1 MHAIFNSMNRF
12 FIILILIF
20 CGTST
25 KAQINEIGVFLG
37 GSNFIGD
44 VGSTTYI
51 APNQPAFGILYKW
64 NRSPRHSWRFS
75 YTQST
80 IKADDNNSKMPS
92 REQRGYHFKN
102 DIKEFSAG
110 LEFDFFDFNLH
121 ESGVKVTP
129 YVYSGLSYVHYNG
142 LFFVG
147 GEAKY
152 DSTHGAIAIPMTVG
166 VKGRIMDK
174 LILGFEVGAR
184 YSFKDDLDGSNPS
197 NKNLGNLKFGNE
209 NSNDWYVFS
218 GFTLTYTFGN
228 KPCFCAN

>member
-12 FIILILIF
+12 FVIIFLLLRI
-20 CGTST
+20 TSAS
-25 KAQINEIGVFLG
+25 AQINEIGVFLG

-44 VGSTTYI
+44 VGSTTYV

-64 NRSPRHSWRFS
+64 NRSPRHSWRIS

-80 IKADDNNSKMPS
+80 IKGDDANSKMPS
-92 REQRGYHFKN
+92 REKRGYHFKN
-102 DIKEFSAG
+102 DIKEISAG

-121 ESGVKVTP
+121 DFEPKFTP

-142 LFFVG
+142 LFFVDG
-147 GEAKY
+147 KTKFDA
-152 DSTHGAIAIPMTVG
+152 SHGAFGIPMIVG
-166 VKGRIMDK
+166 VKTRLAGKIIIG
-174 LILGFEVGAR
+174 LEVGAR
-184 YSFKDDLDGSNPS
+184 YTFKDDLDGSNPS
-197 NKNLGNLKFGNE
+197 NKNLESLRFGNI

-228 KPCFCAN
+228 KPCFCAD